1 MLGDKDIFFGGIMK
15 FFLGRRKYIYNDT
28 SFVDSYEF
36 PKEKVYCSIYMS
48 CIVRYSKIKCR
59 VNALDDLSSVS
70 DGFN

>member
-1 MLGDKDIFFGGIMK
+1 M
-15 FFLGRRKYIYNDT
+15 YNDT